1 MVNVAVVGGG
11 VSGIGAAWE
20 LTKAGCRV
28 TVFEREAHL
37 GGGCLAAKVR
47 LGNGE
52 SIFVDVAL
60 SDFNRATFVNMG
72 ALFAELELT
81 SRPINEDISFMRP
94 DGSAVWCTNAGQMR
108 FYTRLADERRFKDE
122 IARFRSECIEAM
134 EDAAFRDFTL
144 AKYLEARGY
153 TQEFRELYLY
163 PRAQGT
169 LAMPDQSPQTYDA
182 AALVSVWRAQ
192 GIVGPAAADRHVLA
206 AGMHSYGSAFAA
218 WLRQHGGEALLRT
231 EVTGIARGQDGA
243 RVRFMDAAGPDQAC
257 EFDHVVLAVPS
268 HQVVPLLNDASEG
281 EKQTFEGFLWR
292 RARVVIHQDAR
303 LLPDNRQAWAAYN
316 YVIGDKAGSE
326 ARPTIS
332 FYPNRLAG
340 LPAHIPD
347 IFVTVNP
354 LREPERDNILSDH
367 FCIVPLVGTSSEVA
381 FARVEQMQGR
391 GNAWFCGS
399 YLARPWVPEQAFTV
413 GLQAADR
420 LRHRLLIHR
429 RSEDSNHVDE
439 LLRAVPLFDGL
450 ASAALADVQTVAS
463 LFSVEAE
470 KVLFR
475 QNDESDGV
483 YLIAR
488 GRVRVAT
495 RVPGDE
501 MIDIIEI
508 GPRGILGEFCLLD
521 GGRRSATARAAE
533 PTSGFFLSLQRF
545 DSLRRDRHPSA
556 LQVIDRIRVEVA
568 HRARSVAEAIA
579 AEPVL
584 PGITTLRPFAKT
596 RADPSPVE
604 AVGSRPDGLE
614 NVLAR
619 LPSFSAFD
627 SQGIRFLLAMC
638 ECLQAPPGALLSE
651 FAAPPEFMF
660 IVLRGA
666 LRASLPRGGHLEQLL
681 IYGPG
686 DFAGTLALIDGG
698 ATHAALEAREDTLA
712 LRMQRRNFEALRQ
725 GYAEVGCK
733 LFDEVN
739 KQLARDL
746 RRLNRHLGLVR
757 AIRRFNEHQKVRHV

>member
-1 MVNVAVVGGG
+1 VVNVAVIGGG
-11 VSGIGAAWE
+11 AAGIGAAWE
-20 LTKAGCRV
+20 LTRAGCRV
-28 TVFEREAHL
+28 TVFERQAHL
-37 GGGCLAAKVR
+37 GGSCLAAKVG
-47 LGNGE
+47 LGNGK
-52 SIFVDVAL
+52 SIFVDVGL
-60 SDFNRATFVNMG
+60 SEFNRATFVNLG
-72 ALFAELELT
+72 ALFAELGLK

-108 FYTRLADERRFKDE
+108 FYTRLGDERRFKSE
-122 IARFRSECIEAM
+122 VARFRNECTEVL
-134 EDAAFRDFTL
+134 EDATFRDFTL
-144 AKYLEARGY
+144 ARYLDARGY
-153 TQEFRELYLY
+153 TQEFREFYLY

-169 LAMPDQSPQTYDA
+169 FAMPDQSPQSYGA
-182 AALVSVWRAQ
+182 AALVAVWQAQ
-192 GIVGPAAADRHVLA
+192 GIVGPAAADRHVLE
-206 AGMHSYGSAFAA
+206 AGMHSYGSAIAA
-218 WLRQHGGEALLRT
+218 WLRQRGGEALLQA
-231 EVTGIARGQDGA
+231 EVTGIARGQDGV
-243 RVRFMDAAGPDQAC
+243 RVRFMDAAGRDQTC
-257 EFDHVVLAVPS
+257 GFDHAVLAVCS
-268 HQVVPLLNDASEG
+268 HQVVPLLDDASEE

-292 RARVVIHQDAR
+292 RVRVVVHQDAR
-303 LLPDNRQAWAAYN
+303 LMPDNRQGWAAYN
-316 YVIGDKAGSE
+316 YVMRNGAGPE

-347 IFVTVNP
+347 VFVTVNP
-354 LREPERDNILSDH
+354 FREPERDKILSDQS
-367 FCIVPLVGTSSEVA
+367 CIVPLAGTSSEVA

-391 GNAWFCGS
+391 GNVWFCGS
-399 YLARPWVPEQAFTV
+399 YLARPWVPEQAFTA

-420 LRHRLLIHR
+420 VRHRLLIHR
-429 RSEDSNHVDE
+429 RPEDSNHVDE
-439 LLRAVPLFDGL
+439 LLRAIPLFDGL
-450 ASAALADVQTVAS
+450 ENAALADVQTAAS

-501 MIDIIEI
+501 MVDIIEI
-508 GPRGILGEFCLLD
+508 GAGGILGEFCLLD

-584 PGITTLRPFAKT
+584 PGITTLRPFAET
-596 RADPSPVE
+596 RSSSSPVE
-604 AVGSRPDGLE
+604 IIENRPDGLE
-614 NVLAR
+614 NLLAKLR
-619 LPSFSAFD
+619 SFSAFD

-638 ECLQAPPGALLSE
+638 DCLRAPRGALLCK
-651 FAAPPEFMF
+651 FAAPPDFMF

-698 ATHAALEAREDTLA
+698 ATHAELEAREDTLA
-712 LRMQRRNFEALRQ
+712 LRMQRRNFEAMRK